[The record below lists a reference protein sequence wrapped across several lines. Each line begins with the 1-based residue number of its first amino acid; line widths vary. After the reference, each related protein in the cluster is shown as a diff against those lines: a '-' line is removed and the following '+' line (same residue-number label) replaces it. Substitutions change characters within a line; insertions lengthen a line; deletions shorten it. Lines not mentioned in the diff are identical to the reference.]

1 MGGHCSTSASK
12 DAMVDLN
19 ATLVLLSATESQV
32 GQVSQAMKTMH
43 RVNELMWNT
52 LDAQGRCVTVQSDPE
67 RLKLVDDVL
76 EDFYLCNKETLTVL
90 DSITSYKAGVRDS
103 LAHSKAAGQSMI
115 TDATKPQKI
124 KTCISPAKQALEA
137 VFEHILPNMRTEI
150 SRSLQSYEALERK
163 IKGIVTQL
171 GSTQKKVPWEKGGIL
186 VQIGAVAASS
196 LIVTVAA
203 CGMPVLG
210 GIAGIAARVV
220 AAAIQSAYDE
230 WGELT
235 ARSARVQATTDL
247 LKRFGEEEVEAM
259 RSEVFFTKSAMEDLG
274 TVTGQVETRIGM
286 ADTITNFSTT
296 DRDGLKRT
304 GLALIK
310 FCDKMDKKYQALEE
324 QIEFLRTQV
333 INAQR
338 SRLNQTSLKDR

>member
-1 MGGHCSTSASK
+1 
-12 DAMVDLN
+12 
-19 ATLVLLSATESQV
+19 
-32 GQVSQAMKTMH
+32 
-43 RVNELMWNT
+43 
-52 LDAQGRCVTVQSDPE
+52 
-67 RLKLVDDVL
+67 
-76 EDFYLCNKETLTVL
+76 
-90 DSITSYKAGVRDS
+90 
-103 LAHSKAAGQSMI
+103 
-115 TDATKPQKI
+115 
-124 KTCISPAKQALEA
+124 
-137 VFEHILPNMRTEI
+137 MRTEI

-163 IKGIVTQL
+163 IKGIVTKL
-171 GSTQKKVPWEKGGIL
+171 GSTQEEVAWKKGGIL
-186 VQIGAVAASS
+186 VQVGAVAASS

-203 CGMPVLG
+203 CCVPVLT
-210 GIAGIAARVV
+210 GIAARVV
-220 AAAIQSAYDE
+220 AAAIHSAISAYDE

-235 ARSARVQATTDL
+235 ARSTCVQATTDL

-259 RSEVFFTKSAMEDLG
+259 RSEVFVTKSAMDDLG

-296 DRDGLKRT
+296 HRDGLKRT

-310 FCDKMDKKYQALEE
+310 FCDEMDKKYQALEE

>member
-1 MGGHCSTSASK
+1 MPC
-12 DAMVDLN
+12 DR
-19 ATLVLLSATESQV
+19 SQV
-32 GQVSQAMKTMH
+32 VALQPCIFASELGQYHCAHDMTFDSAM
-43 RVNELMWNT
+43 NL
-52 LDAQGRCVTVQSDPE
+52 
-67 RLKLVDDVL
+67 
-76 EDFYLCNKETLTVL
+76 
-90 DSITSYKAGVRDS
+90 
-103 LAHSKAAGQSMI
+103 SMMI
-115 TDATKPQKI
+115 CTDLQ
-124 KTCISPAKQALEA
+124 A

-163 IKGIVTQL
+163 IKGIVTKL
-171 GSTQKKVPWEKGGIL
+171 GSTQDKVAWEKGGIL
-186 VQIGAVAASS
+186 LQVGAVAVSS
-196 LIVTVAA
+196 LIVTLAPIGV
-203 CGMPVLG
+203 PVL
-210 GIAGIAARVV
+210 AGIAARVV
-220 AAAIQSAYDE
+220 AAAIHSAYDE

-259 RSEVFFTKSAMEDLG
+259 RSEVFFTKSAMDDLG

-310 FCDKMDKKYQALEE
+310 FCDEMDKKYQALEE
-324 QIEFLRTQV
+324 QVEFLRTQV

>member
-1 MGGHCSTSASK
+1 MPC
-12 DAMVDLN
+12 DR
-19 ATLVLLSATESQV
+19 SQV
-32 GQVSQAMKTMH
+32 VALQACIFASELGQYHCAHDMKFD
-43 RVNELMWNT
+43 NT
-52 LDAQGRCVTVQSDPE
+52 LN
-67 RLKLVDDVL
+67 L
-76 EDFYLCNKETLTVL
+76 
-90 DSITSYKAGVRDS
+90 
-103 LAHSKAAGQSMI
+103 SMMI
-115 TDATKPQKI
+115 CTDLQ
-124 KTCISPAKQALEA
+124 A

>member
-1 MGGHCSTSASK
+1 MPC
-12 DAMVDLN
+12 N
-19 ATLVLLSATESQV
+19 RSQV
-32 GQVSQAMKTMH
+32 VALQACIFASELGQYHCAHDMTFDS
-43 RVNELMWNT
+43 T
-52 LDAQGRCVTVQSDPE
+52 LN
-67 RLKLVDDVL
+67 L
-76 EDFYLCNKETLTVL
+76 
-90 DSITSYKAGVRDS
+90 
-103 LAHSKAAGQSMI
+103 SMMI
-115 TDATKPQKI
+115 CTDLQ
-124 KTCISPAKQALEA
+124 A

-163 IKGIVTQL
+163 IKGIVTKL
-171 GSTQKKVPWEKGGIL
+171 GSTQEEVAWKKGGIL
-186 VQIGAVAASS
+186 VQVGAVAASS

-203 CGMPVLG
+203 CCVPVLT
-210 GIAGIAARVV
+210 GIAARVV
-220 AAAIQSAYDE
+220 AAAIHSAISAYDE

-235 ARSARVQATTDL
+235 ARSTRVQATTDL

-259 RSEVFFTKSAMEDLG
+259 RSEVFVTKSAMDDLG

-310 FCDKMDKKYQALEE
+310 FCDEMDKKYQALEE